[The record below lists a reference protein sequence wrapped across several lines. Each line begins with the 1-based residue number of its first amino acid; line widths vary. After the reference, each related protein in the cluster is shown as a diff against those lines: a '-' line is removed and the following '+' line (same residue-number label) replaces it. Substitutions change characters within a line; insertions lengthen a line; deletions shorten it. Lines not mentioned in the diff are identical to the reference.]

1 VADYCRMVAT
11 RLLNLIDCDTN
22 LSQTVPINRCTV
34 ADDVYFSVSTRGVR
48 NVIKSHPG
56 TRINFER
63 VPGYPLKIHNSTI
76 TVIESCWSGRH
87 QANN

>member
-1 VADYCRMVAT
+1 MSWGLQGSRTFQDAWEPWVWTNCEHPGCAT
-11 RLLNLIDCDTN
+11 ALVTHSGGII
-22 LSQTVPINRCTV
+22 S
-34 ADDVYFSVSTRGVR
+34 RGVR
-48 NVIKSHPG
+48 NVINCRPG

-87 QANN
+87 LANN